1 MVDIT
6 RMFPCQNPLIGQR
19 KGAIGRVH
27 NQGNI
32 GCFAC
37 SVAGAL
43 EALNFIRTGTFVP
56 LSAVHLHNIYAEYV
70 KRRGDSFTGG
80 GDHVEVFQCII
91 KFGGLLSEN
100 FYASMVEEIDFTDKT
115 TMVRLSKYGGGLSDT
130 TDLMRMVSHQ
140 PVVVPVYAEEGDGG
154 LIEYTTG
161 ICRGIV
167 GEHIK
172 EGELIFRNHSML
184 LVGYGFFEGERCW
197 KLLNSWGKEG
207 FVWIPMDAKSRFT
220 DLSAFYP
227 IILVSFT

>member
-1 MVDIT
+1 MMYCFRSLFLLFVCSKG
-6 RMFPCQNPLIGQR
+6 FPNSHDDESLAGPRSDFLGDFYGRYYQDVPLPESIDWAE

-115 TMVRLSKYGGGLSDT
+115 TMIRLK
-130 TDLMRMVSHQ
+130 
-140 PVVVPVYAEEGDGG
+140 
-154 LIEYTTG
+154 
-161 ICRGIV
+161 
-167 GEHIK
+167 
-172 EGELIFRNHSML
+172 
-184 LVGYGFFEGERCW
+184 
-197 KLLNSWGKEG
+197 
-207 FVWIPMDAKSRFT
+207 
-220 DLSAFYP
+220 
-227 IILVSFT
+227 